1 MTLPILLISLFTFV
15 ELNCENL
22 FDCQHD
28 SLKNDT
34 EFLPGGA
41 YHWTRTRYWQKLDR
55 IGQTILSCGEQQ
67 VTNRLSEGGVN
78 NGKSWQLPDMVA
90 LCEVENDSVLRDL
103 TRRSLLRNASYEY
116 VMTNSHDE
124 RGIDVALMYSP
135 YSFRLIGSHSVRVK
149 PIKGMRPTRDILYAS
164 GVIASGDTL
173 HVIVAHLPS
182 RRGGEKFSR
191 PFRMAAATQVAA
203 VLDSIYNNVS
213 AEAKIIVAGDFND
226 YSNSESLQLLCSKRM
241 AEVSKGAKGRNG
253 AKGTYR
259 YQGLWGSLDHILV
272 SRPLADIATECY
284 VNDAEFLIER
294 DGKYGGVKPRRNY
307 LGPRYLNG
315 FSDHLPLVARFQW

>member
-1 MTLPILLISLFTFV
+1 MTLSMLLISLFTFV

-22 FDCQHD
+22 FDCRHD

-34 EFLPGGA
+34 EFLPDGA

-55 IGQTILSCGEQQ
+55 IGQTILSCGVKEQ
-67 VTNRLSEGGVN
+67 T
-78 NGKSWQLPDMVA
+78 WQLPDMVA
-90 LCEVENDSVLRDL
+90 LCEVENDSVLHDL
-103 TRRSLLRNASYEY
+103 TRRSLLRNARYDY
-116 VMTNSHDE
+116 VMTNSPDE

-164 GVIASGDTL
+164 GVTASGDTL

-182 RRGGEKFSR
+182 RRGGEKYSR
-191 PFRMAAATQVAA
+191 PFRMMAARQVAA
-203 VLDSIYNNVS
+203 VIDSIYNKVS

-226 YSNSESLQLLCSKRM
+226 YSNSESMQLLCSKRM
-241 AEVSKGAKGRNG
+241 IEVSKGAKGRNG

-272 SRPLADIATECY
+272 SIPLADIATECY

-294 DGKYGGVKPRRNY
+294 DEKYGGVKPRRNY

>member
-1 MTLPILLISLFTFV
+1 MTLSMLLISLFTFV

-22 FDCQHD
+22 FDCRHD

-34 EFLPGGA
+34 ECLPDGA

-55 IGQTILSCGEQQ
+55 IGQTILSCGVKEQ
-67 VTNRLSEGGVN
+67 T
-78 NGKSWQLPDMVA
+78 WQLPDMVA
-90 LCEVENDSVLRDL
+90 LCEVENDSVLHDL
-103 TRRSLLRNASYEY
+103 TRRSLLRNARYDY
-116 VMTNSHDE
+116 VMTNSPDE

-164 GVIASGDTL
+164 GVTASGDTL

-182 RRGGEKFSR
+182 RRGGEKYSR
-191 PFRMAAATQVAA
+191 PFRMMAARQVAA
-203 VLDSIYNNVS
+203 VIDSIYNKVS

-226 YSNSESLQLLCSKRM
+226 YSNSESMQLLCSKRM
-241 AEVSKGAKGRNG
+241 IEVSKGAKGRNG

-259 YQGLWGSLDHILV
+259 YQGFWGSLDHILV
-272 SRPLADIATECY
+272 SIPLADIATECY

-294 DGKYGGVKPRRNY
+294 DEKYGGVKPRRNY

>member
-1 MTLPILLISLFTFV
+1 MTLSMLLISLFTFV

-22 FDCQHD
+22 FDCRHD

-34 EFLPGGA
+34 EFLPDGA

-55 IGQTILSCGEQQ
+55 IGQTILSCGVKEQ
-67 VTNRLSEGGVN
+67 T
-78 NGKSWQLPDMVA
+78 WQLPDMVA
-90 LCEVENDSVLRDL
+90 LCEVENDSVMHDL
-103 TRRSLLRNASYEY
+103 TRRSLLRNARYDY
-116 VMTNSHDE
+116 VMTNSPDE
-124 RGIDVALMYSP
+124 RCIDVALMYSP

-164 GVIASGDTL
+164 GVTASGDTL

-182 RRGGEKFSR
+182 RRGGEKYSR
-191 PFRMAAATQVAA
+191 PFRMMAARQVAA
-203 VLDSIYNNVS
+203 VIDSIYNKVS

-226 YSNSESLQLLCSKRM
+226 YSNSESMQLLCSKRM
-241 AEVSKGAKGRNG
+241 IGVSKGAKGHNG

-272 SRPLADIATECY
+272 SIPLADIATECY

-294 DGKYGGVKPRRNY
+294 DEKYGGVKPRRNY

>member
-1 MTLPILLISLFTFV
+1 MTLSMLLISLFTFV

-22 FDCQHD
+22 FDCRHD

-34 EFLPGGA
+34 EFLPDGA

-55 IGQTILSCGEQQ
+55 IGQTILSCGVKEQ
-67 VTNRLSEGGVN
+67 T
-78 NGKSWQLPDMVA
+78 WQLPDMVA
-90 LCEVENDSVLRDL
+90 LCEVENDSVLHDL
-103 TRRSLLRNASYEY
+103 TRRSLLRNARYDY
-116 VMTNSHDE
+116 VMTNSPDE

-149 PIKGMRPTRDILYAS
+149 PIKGVRPTRDILYAS
-164 GVIASGDTL
+164 GVTASGDTL

-182 RRGGEKFSR
+182 RRGGEKYSR
-191 PFRMAAATQVAA
+191 PFRMMAARQVAA
-203 VLDSIYNNVS
+203 VIDSIYNKVS

-226 YSNSESLQLLCSKRM
+226 YSNSESMQLLCSKRM
-241 AEVSKGAKGRNG
+241 IGVSKGAKGHNG

-272 SRPLADIATECY
+272 SIPLADIATECY

-294 DGKYGGVKPRRNY
+294 DEKYGGVKPRRNY

>member
-1 MTLPILLISLFTFV
+1 MTLSMLLISLFTFV

-22 FDCQHD
+22 FDCRHD

-34 EFLPGGA
+34 EFLPDGA

-55 IGQTILSCGEQQ
+55 IGQTILSCGVKEQ
-67 VTNRLSEGGVN
+67 T
-78 NGKSWQLPDMVA
+78 WQLPDMVA
-90 LCEVENDSVLRDL
+90 LCEVENDSVLHDL
-103 TRRSLLRNASYEY
+103 TRRSLLRNARYDY
-116 VMTNSHDE
+116 VMTNSPDE

-164 GVIASGDTL
+164 GVTASGDTL
-173 HVIVAHLPS
+173 HVIVAHVPS
-182 RRGGEKFSR
+182 RRGGEKYSR
-191 PFRMAAATQVAA
+191 PFRMMAARQVAA
-203 VLDSIYNNVS
+203 VIDSIYNKVS

-226 YSNSESLQLLCSKRM
+226 YSNSESMQLLCSKRM
-241 AEVSKGAKGRNG
+241 IGVSKGAKGHNG

-272 SRPLADIATECY
+272 SIPLADIATECY

-294 DGKYGGVKPRRNY
+294 DEKYGGVKPRRNY

-315 FSDHLPLVARFQW
+315 FSDQLPLVARFQW

>member
-1 MTLPILLISLFTFV
+1 MTLSMLLISLFTFV

-22 FDCQHD
+22 FDCRHD

-34 EFLPGGA
+34 EFLPDGA

-55 IGQTILSCGEQQ
+55 IGQTILSCGVKEQ
-67 VTNRLSEGGVN
+67 T
-78 NGKSWQLPDMVA
+78 WQLPDMVA
-90 LCEVENDSVLRDL
+90 LCEVENDSVLHDL
-103 TRRSLLRNASYEY
+103 TRRSLLRNARYDY
-116 VMTNSHDE
+116 VMTNSPDE

-164 GVIASGDTL
+164 GVTASGDTL

-182 RRGGEKFSR
+182 RRGGEKYSR
-191 PFRMAAATQVAA
+191 PFRMMAARQVAA
-203 VLDSIYNNVS
+203 VIDSIYNKVS
-213 AEAKIIVAGDFND
+213 SEAKIIVAGDFND
-226 YSNSESLQLLCSKRM
+226 YSNSESMQLLCSKRM
-241 AEVSKGAKGRNG
+241 IGVSKGAKGHNG

-272 SRPLADIATECY
+272 SIPLADIATECY

-294 DGKYGGVKPRRNY
+294 DEKYGGVKPRRNY

>member
-1 MTLPILLISLFTFV
+1 MTLSMLLISLFTFV

-22 FDCQHD
+22 FDCRHD

-34 EFLPGGA
+34 EFLPDGA

-55 IGQTILSCGEQQ
+55 IGQTILSCGVKEQ
-67 VTNRLSEGGVN
+67 T
-78 NGKSWQLPDMVA
+78 WQLPDMVA
-90 LCEVENDSVLRDL
+90 LCEVENDSVLHDL
-103 TRRSLLRNASYEY
+103 TRRSLLRNARYDY
-116 VMTNSHDE
+116 VMTNSPDE

-164 GVIASGDTL
+164 GVTASGDTL

-182 RRGGEKFSR
+182 RRGGEKYSR
-191 PFRMAAATQVAA
+191 PFRMMAARQVAA
-203 VLDSIYNNVS
+203 VIDSIYNTVS

-226 YSNSESLQLLCSKRM
+226 YSNSESMQLLCSKRM
-241 AEVSKGAKGRNG
+241 IGVSKGAKGHNG

-272 SRPLADIATECY
+272 SIPLADIATECY

-294 DGKYGGVKPRRNY
+294 DEKYGGVKPRRNY

>member
-1 MTLPILLISLFTFV
+1 MTLSMLLISLFTFV

-22 FDCQHD
+22 FDCRHD

-34 EFLPGGA
+34 EFLPDGA

-55 IGQTILSCGEQQ
+55 IGQTILSCGVKEQ
-67 VTNRLSEGGVN
+67 T
-78 NGKSWQLPDMVA
+78 WQLPDMVA
-90 LCEVENDSVLRDL
+90 LCEVENDSVLHDL
-103 TRRSLLRNASYEY
+103 TRRSLLRNARYDY
-116 VMTNSHDE
+116 VMTNSPDE

-164 GVIASGDTL
+164 GVTASGDTL

-182 RRGGEKFSR
+182 RRGGEKYSR
-191 PFRMAAATQVAA
+191 PFRMMAARQVAA
-203 VLDSIYNNVS
+203 VIDSIYNKVS

-226 YSNSESLQLLCSKRM
+226 YSNSECMQLLCSKRM
-241 AEVSKGAKGRNG
+241 IGVSKGAKGHNG

-272 SRPLADIATECY
+272 SIPLADIATECY

-294 DGKYGGVKPRRNY
+294 DEKYGGVKPRRNY

>member
-1 MTLPILLISLFTFV
+1 MTLSMLLISLFTFV

-22 FDCQHD
+22 FDCRHD

-34 EFLPGGA
+34 EFLPDGA

-55 IGQTILSCGEQQ
+55 IGQAILSCGVKEQ
-67 VTNRLSEGGVN
+67 T
-78 NGKSWQLPDMVA
+78 WQLPDMVA
-90 LCEVENDSVLRDL
+90 LCEVENDSVLHDL
-103 TRRSLLRNASYEY
+103 TRRSLLRNARYGY
-116 VMTNSHDE
+116 VMTNSPDE

-164 GVIASGDTL
+164 GVTASGDTL

-182 RRGGEKFSR
+182 RRGGEKYSR
-191 PFRMAAATQVAA
+191 PFRMMAARQVAA
-203 VLDSIYNNVS
+203 VIDSIYNKVS

-226 YSNSESLQLLCSKRM
+226 YSNSESMQLLCSKRM
-241 AEVSKGAKGRNG
+241 IGVSKGAKGHNG

-272 SRPLADIATECY
+272 SIPLADIATECY

-294 DGKYGGVKPRRNY
+294 DEKYGGVKPRRNY